1 MKEYLNRP
9 RNHLVLITGEKKK
22 IKRKTEEGRRGGRK
36 ACAERQRGEEE
47 YEGSSPCM
55 AASSTDRLP
64 PAGYTIAIVST
75 FFAPPLA
82 YLSTPRILHL
92 QGGVTLKTL
101 PVLNYP
107 VPLSPSF
114 SLSLTHFFH
123 PAPRYILPTLLQ
135 FLSALSTGLLSSLKS
150 AQFLKFVQRNKS
162 NNPFEKSL
170 SSSSG
175 RIFSRNVKKN
185 LNF

>member
-1 MKEYLNRP
+1 
-9 RNHLVLITGEKKK
+9 
-22 IKRKTEEGRRGGRK
+22 
-36 ACAERQRGEEE
+36 
-47 YEGSSPCM
+47 M

-107 VPLSPSF
+107 VPLSSSF
-114 SLSLTHFFH
+114 SLSLTHSLFPPH
-123 PAPRYILPTLLQ
+123 PSLYPSYTSTILARSVDGIITIPEKCAISEIRVTRHVER
-135 FLSALSTGLLSSLKS
+135 S
-150 AQFLKFVQRNKS
+150 V
-162 NNPFEKSL
+162 FEKSL
-170 SSSSG
+170 SSLRG
-175 RIFSRNVKKN
+175 RIFSGNVKEN
-185 LNF
+185 SLNF